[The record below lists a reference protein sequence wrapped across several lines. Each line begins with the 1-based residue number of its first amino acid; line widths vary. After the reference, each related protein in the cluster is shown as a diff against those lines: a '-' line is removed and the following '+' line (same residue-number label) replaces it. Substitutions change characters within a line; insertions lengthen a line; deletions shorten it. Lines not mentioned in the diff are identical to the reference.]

1 MGETA
6 GREVVSC
13 PACAVATA
21 HEILSQGGQATVRCS
36 ACGHTHKADLSGP
49 KHVTR
54 RVVVSQDGESFST
67 ETAVPIDERLAV
79 GEEFVAETEEAVL
92 VVRITDLQLAG
103 ERRTDAAPATD
114 IETIWTR
121 AVGNVS
127 VDITVH
133 PTDGGA
139 QPESHTVT
147 AYLPGE
153 DELVVGDEREIADA
167 ELTIE
172 GIVIRDDAVGYP
184 TRKLDRDGDSV
195 PAKDCKRVYAR
206 APGPASPAWGW

>member
-1 MGETA
+1 MTEAA
-6 GREVVSC
+6 GREVVTC
-13 PACAVATA
+13 PACAVDTA
-21 HEILSQGGQATVRCS
+21 HEVLSPGGQATVRCTD
-36 ACGHTHKADLSGP
+36 CGHTHKVDLSGP
-49 KHVTR
+49 ELTTT
-54 RVVVSQDGESFST
+54 RVVVSQDGESFT
-67 ETAVPIDERLAV
+67 TDTDVPVDERLAV
-79 GEEFVAETEEAVL
+79 GEEFVAETDEAVL
-92 VVRITDLQLAG
+92 VVRITDLQLPG
-103 ERRTDAAPATD
+103 DKRTDAAPATEV
-114 IETIWTR
+114 ETIWTR

-153 DELVVGDEREIADA
+153 DELVVGAEREIADA
-167 ELTIE
+167 DLTIE
-172 GIVIRDDAVGYP
+172 GIVVRDDAVGYP
-184 TRKLDRDGDSV
+184 TRKLDREGDAV